1 MPNSSNPTPELQH
14 FYISEEQS
22 IYLLKA
28 DDARKHRAWIRL
40 CKQQLTKLDYSNIEL
55 VGKGAYGFV
64 FAGVDKQHNAHVFK
78 FSRLTLPQHI
88 QDRLEEEAFMLSQV
102 IHPNVPPVIKFEHV
116 GKQGIL
122 VMARAPGEDL
132 DKLCKR
138 LGALPVG
145 IVVSIARQLAHIL
158 HYLHNGRPLVHG
170 DIKPSN
176 LVYDMNTNHLSLID
190 WGSAVFAQRDGNGNP
205 VNGNVMDLLSSDQQ
219 HTNARMGDVY
229 FIGDEQLNGALSSP
243 RFDEQGA
250 AATLYALASGQ
261 ASRFGSQVIPA
272 TSIGLPIELAK
283 TLDGMLSDDPV
294 TRNRAGDYF
303 LKSMAHSHRLHL
315 PELPKPPLQAE
326 IPVWELTRSKD
337 VETVTYSSRKSFLK
351 EHNADDPIA
360 KMDDLQLE
368 KYYRNFMAGMGDTEK
383 GFIAAVGRVGQYS
396 IVGGIAIHWQESGV
410 FIDSNLATYN
420 NEEKPAL
427 ILAVNNM
434 VTLARGIRRIGVFK
448 ACFFNARDTLHLE
461 RTDTSQ
467 PFKPSPAL
475 QLPFEV
481 GDVPSLEDKSRLH
494 SYFEDGRDPDENL
507 ELPKEI
513 MTELGWINQ
522 IHHTGCI
529 IFEVLPK
536 HMKIHSYLRLLNP
549 RKQAAFRA
557 SLDRI
562 LSHVDKIQGKGVSGF
577 MKLPYKNTRR
587 FNHIDKKPD
596 FFYPKNPKAVKN
608 EP

>member
-1 MPNSSNPTPELQH
+1 MSDSTTPTPQLQH

-40 CKQQLTKLDYSNIEL
+40 CKQQLSQLGYHNIEL

-64 FAGVDKQHNAHVFK
+64 FAGIDKQQQAHVFK
-78 FSRLTLPQHI
+78 FSRLTLPQHV
-88 QDRLEEEAFMLSQV
+88 QDRLEEEAFMLEQV
-102 IHPNVPPVIKFEHV
+102 KHPNVPPVIKFEHV
-116 GKQGIL
+116 GKQSIL

-132 DKLCKR
+132 DKLCLR
-138 LGALPVG
+138 MGALPVA
-145 IVVSIARQLAHIL
+145 IVMNIARQLAHIL
-158 HYLHNGRPLVHG
+158 QYLHSGRPLVHG

-176 LVYDMNTNHLSLID
+176 LVYDMQSHHLSLID
-190 WGSAVFAQRDGNGNP
+190 WGSAVFAQRDGAGAP
-205 VNGNVMDLLSSDQQ
+205 VNDSVMNLLSNDQQ

-229 FIGDEQLNGALSSP
+229 FIGEEQLNGGLSSP
-243 RFDEQGA
+243 RFDEQGV

-261 ASRFGSQVIPA
+261 ASRFGSKVIPA
-272 TSIGLPIELAK
+272 TSIGLPIELAR

-294 TRNRAGDYF
+294 IRNKAGDYF
-303 LKSMAHSHRLHL
+303 LKSMTQSHQLHL
-315 PELPKPPLQAE
+315 PAIPKPPLQPE
-326 IPVWELTRSKD
+326 IPVWEIARGRE
-337 VETVTYSSRKSFLK
+337 VETVSYSSRKSFLK
-351 EHNADDPIA
+351 EHNSDEPVA

-383 GFIAAVGRVGQYS
+383 GFIAAVGRIGQYS
-396 IVGGIAIHWQESGV
+396 IVGGLAIHWQESGV
-410 FIDSNLATYN
+410 YIDSNLAIYN
-420 NEEKPAL
+420 GEEKAAL

-461 RTDTSQ
+461 RDDSNR
-467 PFKPSPAL
+467 PFIPSAKL

-481 GDVPSLEDKSRLH
+481 GDVPSLENRSRLH

-507 ELPKEI
+507 ELPTEI
-513 MTELGWINQ
+513 ITELEQLNQ

-529 IFEVLPK
+529 IFEVLPN
-536 HMKIHSYLRLLNP
+536 HMKVHSYLRLLNP

-562 LSHVDKIQGKGVSGF
+562 LSHINKIQGKGVAGF

-587 FNHIDKKPD
+587 FSHIDRKPD
-596 FFYPKNPKAVKN
+596 NFYPKNPKAVLAQL
-608 EP
+608 